1 MSILK
6 KAAAIVGMGCI
17 AMSALC
23 SPPTATANAAQARKS
38 RIAATDR
45 LTPGAPRHL
54 AAAGMRGTTGLPG
67 IRIPS
72 RATLI
77 NANHSSERMSDALRK
92 AAGGIDL
99 RGTVLASSAW
109 GVNPAYGV
117 YSIPSAAGEEL
128 SLLGAS
134 TVPLAEGYDDGN
146 GTYYS
151 AYIVSDNYGYAK
163 ECHLVALNTSDWTML
178 YDEIMPD
185 YSMYSFGSAE
195 DPTTGEVYSCNS
207 NPQFNGYDW
216 VKIDYPSKTVT
227 IIQKEVPIYYAAVG
241 CDADGQFYGVT
252 EFGRFVKIDKTTGD
266 YTEYPSDP
274 MLPTGLSVSTQH
286 GACVDDANGRFLL
299 ATYDYYGMSASLHSF
314 SLSDGEYTKLL
325 DFPNG
330 EQVLGLYI
338 PAKEINPSAPAA
350 PSLEAVCDKGAMEV
364 GITLT
369 MPLTHYDGSDAA
381 GETFDYTILADGAVI
396 KTGSGEAGAIIN
408 ETIAL
413 DKTGVTHF
421 TAILSNAYGESKKAR
436 AACFIGKGCPSAPTN
451 VVLAWSD
458 NTATLSWDAVS
469 TSSDGG
475 YIDPAAITYIIT
487 DSEGNTVKSDISGTS
502 ASFELDAPA
511 TGILNV
517 AYKVAAVYD
526 SKQSSFTGSNA
537 VMLGSYNVP
546 LSMTFDAD
554 TFGQHTVIDANHDG
568 KTWMLNYGSAMI
580 SYNFSLAMDD
590 WLISPPIALEAG
602 KTYPFKARVRAFES
616 YSPERIEVKAGR
628 GYTADAMT
636 MEIVPPTVVSEDSYD
651 GLEISGQIV
660 TDEAGNYNIGFHGIS
675 DPYMY
680 NFYIMSYEVGTPL
693 SGENPAMIS
702 DLDIVPDKDGALSAS
717 ISFTVPTSNVSGEP
731 LEGKLSVVMT
741 RDGETEVYRE
751 EADPGTPVSLTD
763 IVPAAGEYTYT
774 VTCAKGSDV
783 SAPATATAYIGP
795 KAAAL
800 VSAVTAYQTAP
811 DKVKLAWEPVTTDI
825 DGNPI
830 SASDV
835 TYSVYSVAVNSA
847 GKLELGE
854 CISTEPITDT
864 SYEVTVPQSAK
875 QDYVYFAVKSLNRG
889 VGAGDLTVGH
899 TVFGDAYPTPHVI
912 SGKEEIQKYFFE
924 GWTSDYYA
932 KINLGSSANG
942 VAAQDS
948 DDSYILINTPYTG
961 QEASIATG
969 RISLAGLSSPAL
981 IFWVYGFESE
991 TADLNETTVSIIC
1004 DGEETELRKLM
1015 HNSLTPGRWNRIATD
1030 LVDFEG
1036 KDIRVKLAVSCNGVQ
1051 YTLYDHIYIGENILH
1066 DLSVTLAAPAKA
1078 QTGSEFCLNAT
1089 VKNNGAADAT
1099 SYRINLLR
1107 NGEIVDTRDIVTPLP
1122 SEESVTEIFRQ
1133 IPVVYDPAEY
1143 VFTAEVDYAA
1153 DEVRDNNT
1161 SAQINIRRIPNN
1173 GPVVTN
1179 LKGEETSDGNIIVW
1193 DAIETGK
1200 AIPVETSESFEKAG
1214 SWEHE
1219 ADGWLFVDADNS
1231 PVGGFT
1237 SFDIPGIAPKTS
1249 KASFFVWDAAE
1260 LLPDTRFAPHSGN
1273 KFIASLYRSDYQA
1286 SDDWAISP
1294 LLHEDEQTIS
1304 FYAKSYSGSYSEYIQ
1319 ILYTSGEAADLESYT
1334 AVPNIGG
1341 SVPDEWTEYIFTVPA
1356 GTRHFAVRSMAEGAY
1371 MLELDDFTFVK
1382 DEAFYGQLMGYNVYC
1397 DHNRLNDQPVKETTF
1412 THANPDT
1419 YHTYHVTAVYDSG
1432 ESELSEPLN
1441 FTRSSVSDLTA
1452 GGICVRLEGRTLY
1465 VTGTAGANV
1474 TVSSVDGR
1482 TIFSG
1487 QGDCRVD
1494 LSPGVCLVSTADTV
1508 RKLVVR

>member
-680 NFYIMSYEVGTPL
+680 NFYIMSYEVGTPPV
-693 SGENPAMIS
+693 GREPGH
-702 DLDIVPDKDGALSAS
+702 DIGS
-717 ISFTVPTSNVSGEP
+717 
-731 LEGKLSVVMT
+731 
-741 RDGETEVYRE
+741 RYRSRQ
-751 EADPGTPVSLTD
+751 GR
-763 IVPAAGEYTYT
+763 
-774 VTCAKGSDV
+774 CAKR
-783 SAPATATAYIGP
+783 
-795 KAAAL
+795 L
-800 VSAVTAYQTAP
+800 
-811 DKVKLAWEPVTTDI
+811 
-825 DGNPI
+825 
-830 SASDV
+830 
-835 TYSVYSVAVNSA
+835 
-847 GKLELGE
+847 
-854 CISTEPITDT
+854 
-864 SYEVTVPQSAK
+864 
-875 QDYVYFAVKSLNRG
+875 
-889 VGAGDLTVGH
+889 H
-899 TVFGDAYPTPHVI
+899 
-912 SGKEEIQKYFFE
+912 
-924 GWTSDYYA
+924 
-932 KINLGSSANG
+932 
-942 VAAQDS
+942 
-948 DDSYILINTPYTG
+948 LI
-961 QEASIATG
+961 
-969 RISLAGLSSPAL
+969 
-981 IFWVYGFESE
+981 
-991 TADLNETTVSIIC
+991 
-1004 DGEETELRKLM
+1004 
-1015 HNSLTPGRWNRIATD
+1015 
-1030 LVDFEG
+1030 
-1036 KDIRVKLAVSCNGVQ
+1036 
-1051 YTLYDHIYIGENILH
+1051 
-1066 DLSVTLAAPAKA
+1066 
-1078 QTGSEFCLNAT
+1078 
-1089 VKNNGAADAT
+1089 
-1099 SYRINLLR
+1099 
-1107 NGEIVDTRDIVTPLP
+1107 
-1122 SEESVTEIFRQ
+1122 
-1133 IPVVYDPAEY
+1133 
-1143 VFTAEVDYAA
+1143 
-1153 DEVRDNNT
+1153 
-1161 SAQINIRRIPNN
+1161 
-1173 GPVVTN
+1173 
-1179 LKGEETSDGNIIVW
+1179 
-1193 DAIETGK
+1193 
-1200 AIPVETSESFEKAG
+1200 
-1214 SWEHE
+1214 
-1219 ADGWLFVDADNS
+1219 
-1231 PVGGFT
+1231 
-1237 SFDIPGIAPKTS
+1237 
-1249 KASFFVWDAAE
+1249 
-1260 LLPDTRFAPHSGN
+1260 
-1273 KFIASLYRSDYQA
+1273 YRSD
-1286 SDDWAISP
+1286 
-1294 LLHEDEQTIS
+1294 L
-1304 FYAKSYSGSYSEYIQ
+1304 KCKRR
-1319 ILYTSGEAADLESYT
+1319 AA
-1334 AVPNIGG
+1334 
-1341 SVPDEWTEYIFTVPA
+1341 
-1356 GTRHFAVRSMAEGAY
+1356 
-1371 MLELDDFTFVK
+1371 
-1382 DEAFYGQLMGYNVYC
+1382 
-1397 DHNRLNDQPVKETTF
+1397 
-1412 THANPDT
+1412 
-1419 YHTYHVTAVYDSG
+1419 
-1432 ESELSEPLN
+1432 
-1441 FTRSSVSDLTA
+1441 
-1452 GGICVRLEGRTLY
+1452 
-1465 VTGTAGANV
+1465 
-1474 TVSSVDGR
+1474 
-1482 TIFSG
+1482 
-1487 QGDCRVD
+1487 
-1494 LSPGVCLVSTADTV
+1494 
-1508 RKLVVR
+1508 

>member
-932 KINLGSSANG
+932 KINLGSSTNG

-1193 DAIETGK
+1193 DAVETGK